1 MRINYL
7 LQRRPRRRLYTAT
20 SGRTTSRKRATTGR
34 SCRRRKRGTR
44 QDWRKNVASRKY
56 TGSITDR
63 IDCATKF
70 PPFKYMVVGRDQV
83 EGEERKEKL
92 EVLIAHENSM
102 PQTNGRVHV
111 KNPVSVD
118 DRQVRTRKR
127 GVRRT
132 KANNGYQLSIARSH
146 QVGWDG
152 EGDRGVSRGETQ
164 KAL

>member
-1 MRINYL
+1 MGT
-7 LQRRPRRRLYTAT
+7 RRTRYPAT
-20 SGRTTSRKRATTGR
+20 SGRPTSRKRATTGR
-34 SCRRRKRGTR
+34 SGRGCER
-44 QDWRKNVASRKY
+44 GARENWRKY
-56 TGSITDR
+56 TTGRKQARSVADG
-63 IDCATKF
+63 IDGAAQF
-70 PPFKYMVVGRDQV
+70 PPFKYMVVRRDQV

-92 EVLIAHENSM
+92 EILIAHENSM
-102 PQTNGRVHV
+102 PQTNSRVHV
-111 KNPVSVD
+111 KNPVSIN

-152 EGDRGVSRGETQ
+152 EDDRRMSIGETQ